1 MRLKGDRTLLILW
14 AAVMLVL
21 FRPQLHGFDTVA
33 YYAWLRSAVIRGTL
47 DVTETF
53 AHYGYLGERGLS
65 PTGYRLNEWPVG
77 PAVLWLPFF
86 LAGHLTALA
95 ANLVGLAVPAG
106 GFSPPYLVLTA
117 LGSSVYGLAGLFLL
131 RRLMLMVGDPNPA
144 FWAVLGIWLASP
156 LVFYM
161 SAHPFMAHAPDFF
174 VNALFLWLWVRTRD
188 SAWPWRLGLGLVGG
202 LAVSVRYQNA
212 TLLLWPALEDIV
224 RVRQGHRDGLPRLGA
239 LGLGALV
246 GFSPQLIV
254 WRVVF
259 GEWVV
264 LNPYGLTGAGSF
276 DLRSPHF
283 LDVLFATDRG
293 LFPWMP
299 LSAFGVLGLFG
310 GLIRRH
316 PALARLVGAQFLSQV
331 YLVGSWSSW
340 SGGAAFGP
348 RLLVGLLPGLGLGL
362 AALYDEWARRRA
374 VAPASLTL
382 GFAAFNLV
390 LLARYGLGDI
400 PRAGPVPLK
409 HLWLGQFTFLVNL
422 PGQVKPLLEALL
434 RQAP

>member
-1 MRLKGDRTLLILW
+1 MKLRPDCTLFVSW
-14 AAVMLVL
+14 VGMMLVL
-21 FRPQLHGFDTVA
+21 FRPELHGFDTVA
-33 YYAWLRSAVIRGTL
+33 YYSWLRSAVIGGTL

-53 AHYGYLGERGLS
+53 ARYGYLGERGLS

-95 ANLVGLAVPAG
+95 ARAPAD
-106 GFSPPYLVLTA
+106 GFGAPYLVFTA
-117 LGSSVYGLAGLFLL
+117 LGSSLYGLAGLLL
-131 RRLMLMVGDPNPA
+131 VRRLMLAFAGPGAA

-161 SAHPFMAHAPDFF
+161 LAHPFMAHAPDFF
-174 VNALFLWLWVRTRD
+174 VNALFLWLWVRGDGSWR
-188 SAWPWRLGLGLVGG
+188 SRLGLGLVGG
-202 LAVSVRYQNA
+202 LAASVRYQNA
-212 TLLLWPALEDIV
+212 TLLLWPALEEAV
-224 RVRQGHRDGLPRLGA
+224 QGRLGLRDGLARLGA

-264 LNPYGLTGAGSF
+264 LNPYGLTGAGGF

-283 LDVLFATDRG
+283 LDVLFSTDRG

-299 LSAFGVLGLFG
+299 LSVFGVLGLFG
-310 GLIRRH
+310 PLLRRR
-316 PALARLVGAQFLSQV
+316 PALARLLGAQFLAQV
-331 YLVGSWSSW
+331 YVVGSWSSW

-362 AALYDEWARRRA
+362 AALYDGWARRRA
-374 VAPASLTL
+374 VAPAGLSL

-390 LLARYGLGDI
+390 LLARYGLGDV
-400 PRAGPVPLK
+400 PHAGPVPLE
-409 HLWLGQFTFLVNL
+409 HLWLGQLTFFPGL
-422 PGQVKPLLEALL
+422 PGRVGPLLEALL
-434 RQAP
+434 RRAP